1 MYAKFLLVISAILAP
16 LVAAAPTGG
25 SEGEAASPVL
35 KDRKMDPLFEIMA
48 WKEGLDEI
56 LKNAAKDKA
65 NDHNSN
71 NNNNGW
77 SHPIWPY
84 E

>member
-1 MYAKFLLVISAILAP
+1 MQSKILLVIGAILAP
-16 LVAAAPTGG
+16 LVAAAPAVST
-25 SEGEAASPVL
+25 EAQAADHVV
-35 KDRKMDPLFEIMA
+35 KDRSMDPLFEVMA

-56 LKNAAKDKA
+56 LKNAMKNKA
-65 NDHNSN
+65 EDHGSK

>member
-1 MYAKFLLVISAILAP
+1 MQTKVFLVLGAILAP
-16 LVAAAPTGG
+16 LVAAVPAVNDGKAD
-25 SEGEAASPVL
+25 SAL
-35 KDRKMDPLFEIMA
+35 KERKMDPLFEIMA

-56 LKNAAKDKA
+56 LKNAAKEKS
-65 NDHNSN
+65 NTNEHHNG
-71 NNNNGW
+71 GW

>member
-1 MYAKFLLVISAILAP
+1 
-16 LVAAAPTGG
+16 
-25 SEGEAASPVL
+25 
-35 KDRKMDPLFEIMA
+35 MDPLFEIMA